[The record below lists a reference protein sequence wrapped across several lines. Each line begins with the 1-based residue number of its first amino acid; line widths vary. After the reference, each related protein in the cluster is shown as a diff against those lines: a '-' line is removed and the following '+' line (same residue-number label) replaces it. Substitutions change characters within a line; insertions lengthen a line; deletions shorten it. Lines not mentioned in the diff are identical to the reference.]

1 MKKLVLFFI
10 ICFSVMKGFSQNNFS
25 DFNVPGGF
33 AGAGSV
39 NNSNSGTIDI
49 TTAVEDKIAR
59 DFERIFAKIKTATN
73 RKEIDAAKEE
83 LKSIWESMQ
92 SSEKI
97 KFKIA
102 YKQIKRYANSKRKSL
117 KKPRKRK

>member
-1 MKKLVLFFI
+1 
-10 ICFSVMKGFSQNNFS
+10 MKGFSQNNFS